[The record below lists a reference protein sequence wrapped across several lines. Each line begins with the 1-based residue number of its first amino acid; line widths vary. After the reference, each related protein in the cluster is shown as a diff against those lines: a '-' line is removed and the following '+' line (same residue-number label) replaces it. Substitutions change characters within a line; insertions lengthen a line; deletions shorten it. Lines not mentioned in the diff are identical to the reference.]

1 MTKKRS
7 TTYRLNAVD
16 YTIFIVCSIAAAV
29 MLFLFYRDMNS
40 FTIKQAEDPIAKIY
54 FKKNTA
60 QRKFI
65 DSDIWEVLTSSSDV
79 YDGDRIR
86 TSNNS
91 EAYTEFADGAAKIQ
105 LNEKS
110 MIQIFQSKEQ
120 KSIDF
125 IGGEIFIESNVPDGD
140 KLVIHSGKTEIAISN
155 KAEVKIA
162 LPEVTDAEA
171 AGAVEAGDSV
181 VVIEVVSGQVEVLDQ
196 SDGSEQTVAEVAP
209 VLMNSGQSLTFGS
222 ERTETVTDKPADTQ
236 NAVKEPEKPKNPVQ
250 IVKEGIE
257 KTITRSKETFAY
269 NTWEENGVK
278 RYNYEFWIPL
288 SDLTEKFKII
298 PKGSL
303 LEVEVSGTPS
313 ATLRYFAIQIGTGEE
328 GEEWHRAHGFTWTN
342 NGGYLAGGVPFDIK
356 KPIVLDYDVVNTD
369 RATVG
374 ISYEKGAAEVVI
386 SDLKVKVKVVSLSG
400 GHNTTVAESGYSKT
414 YEYGSLTL
422 FKDVYGSGPND
433 YNYELYLNAE
443 QIFGESVSI
452 PAGRRVRF
460 SISGTSS
467 GQIQWFAPDII
478 YVDYGDWDTIIA
490 PNWDSY
496 SIRFS
501 EEPTPANVPFAYS
514 RSCELLKPLTN
525 TNKAMFRLIVS
536 GEGLPSAPT
545 FSNLKLTFEVE

>member
-257 KTITRSKETFAY
+257 KTITRAKEKFAY

-278 RYNYEFWIPL
+278 RSNYEFWIPL

-374 ISYEKGAAEVVI
+374 ISYEQGQAEIVI

-400 GHNTTVAESGYSKT
+400 GHNTTVAESGFSKT
-414 YEYGSLTL
+414 ITYNSITP
-422 FKDVYGSGPND
+422 FKDVWGSGPED
-433 YNYELYLNAE
+433 YNYIFMVNAE
-443 QIFGESVSI
+443 QIFGESVCI
-452 PAGRRVRF
+452 PAGRRVRVSVSGSCNSRIKWF
-460 SISGTSS
+460 SPE
-467 GQIQWFAPDII
+467 FI
-478 YVDYGDWDTIIA
+478 YVDYDNWDLIIT
-490 PNWDSY
+490 PEWDSY
-496 SIRFS
+496 RCRFS
-501 EEPTPANVPFAYS
+501 EEPTEANVPFSYS
-514 RSCELLKPLTN
+514 RSYEFYRPMTN
-525 TNKAMFRLIVS
+525 TNKAMFRLEVS

-545 FSNLKLTFEVE
+545 FSNLKITFTVE

>member
-257 KTITRSKETFAY
+257 KTITRAKETFAY

-374 ISYEKGAAEVVI
+374 ISYEQGQAEIVI

-400 GHNTTVAESGYSKT
+400 GHNTTVAESGFSKT
-414 YEYGSLTL
+414 ITYNSITP
-422 FKDVYGSGPND
+422 FKDVWGSGPED
-433 YNYELYLNAE
+433 YNYIFMVNAE
-443 QIFGESVSI
+443 QIFGESVCI
-452 PAGRRVRF
+452 PAGRRVRVSVSGSCNSRIEWF
-460 SISGTSS
+460 SPE
-467 GQIQWFAPDII
+467 FI
-478 YVDYGDWDTIIA
+478 YVDYDNWDLIIT
-490 PNWDSY
+490 PEWDSY
-496 SIRFS
+496 RCRFS
-501 EEPTPANVPFAYS
+501 EEPTEANVPFSYS
-514 RSCELLKPLTN
+514 RSYEFYRPMTN
-525 TNKAMFRLIVS
+525 TNKAMFRLEVS

>member
-236 NAVKEPEKPKNPVQ
+236 NAVKEPEKPK
-250 IVKEGIE
+250 
-257 KTITRSKETFAY
+257 
-269 NTWEENGVK
+269 
-278 RYNYEFWIPL
+278 
-288 SDLTEKFKII
+288 
-298 PKGSL
+298 
-303 LEVEVSGTPS
+303 
-313 ATLRYFAIQIGTGEE
+313 
-328 GEEWHRAHGFTWTN
+328 
-342 NGGYLAGGVPFDIK
+342 
-356 KPIVLDYDVVNTD
+356 
-369 RATVG
+369 
-374 ISYEKGAAEVVI
+374 
-386 SDLKVKVKVVSLSG
+386 
-400 GHNTTVAESGYSKT
+400 
-414 YEYGSLTL
+414 
-422 FKDVYGSGPND
+422 
-433 YNYELYLNAE
+433 
-443 QIFGESVSI
+443 
-452 PAGRRVRF
+452 
-460 SISGTSS
+460 
-467 GQIQWFAPDII
+467 
-478 YVDYGDWDTIIA
+478 
-490 PNWDSY
+490 
-496 SIRFS
+496 
-501 EEPTPANVPFAYS
+501 
-514 RSCELLKPLTN
+514 
-525 TNKAMFRLIVS
+525 
-536 GEGLPSAPT
+536 
-545 FSNLKLTFEVE
+545 